1 MSKIYAYFRV
11 STQIKNKKEKKCNE
25 KQREQDYERQK
36 WLITQSGLKI
46 EKVFEE
52 RITGGVRGDERIE
65 FKKMLSVLKP
75 GDTVVFT
82 ESSRFGR
89 NYIDCFDIVDIITL
103 EYEVNIKFLSNGMT
117 LLGGKKLNPYEWM
130 SLSQFFLADEFQKRL
145 IGFNTSNKLQALK
158 AQGVQLGRKK
168 TITQSQIDEIKRLN
182 SIGWSQNKISQ
193 HLKISRTVVSREL
206 K

>member
-1 MSKIYAYFRV
+1 MSKMYAYFRV

-36 WLITQSGLKI
+36 WLIAQSGLKI

-52 RITGGVRGDERIE
+52 RITGGIRGDERIE

-158 AQGVQLGRKK
+158 AQGVQLGRRK

>member
-1 MSKIYAYFRV
+1 MSKMYAYFRV

-158 AQGVQLGRKK
+158 AQGVQLGRRK
-168 TITQSQIDEIKRLN
+168 TITQSQVDEIKRLS

>member
-1 MSKIYAYFRV
+1 MSKMYAYFRV

-36 WLITQSGLKI
+36 WLIAQSGLKI

-52 RITGGVRGDERIE
+52 RITGGIRGDERIE

-145 IGFNTSNKLQALK
+145 IGFWSISAFVIKPLNFLTQVFFACSLPTFLGYELQIL
-158 AQGVQLGRKK
+158 
-168 TITQSQIDEIKRLN
+168 SKRASKYL
-182 SIGWSQNKISQ
+182 SFSK
-193 HLKISRTVVSREL
+193 
-206 K
+206 

>member
-1 MSKIYAYFRV
+1 MSKMYAYFRV

-182 SIGWSQNKISQ
+182 NIGWSQNKISQ